1 MSFEIILPFLKPIR
15 HLLEAETV
23 SEIMVN
29 PDSSVWIEEDAKMQL
44 LPGIRFDDGALL
56 TGLEVIAN
64 RFGKKLDADSPI
76 LNLRLPDGSRLAAMV
91 PPVVHPAPM
100 MTIRKFTSRSFTMT
114 DLIERKMLTEE
125 QAATLT
131 DAVQRGDNL
140 LIAGG
145 TNTGKTTLL
154 NVLAD
159 AIPKQERILVIEDT
173 AELHIRKPHVVS
185 AEAQLDTHK
194 NLLTFEDLLK
204 AVLRHRP
211 DRILVGEV
219 RGPEARALL
228 DAMNT
233 GHRGMLAT
241 IHASSAEDAVYRLAT
256 LAMRGTGNL
265 QLQSVLPEVRRC
277 LDRVVYVA
285 RRQGLRCIEEIYPAS
300 RQARGAD
307 ESLNSRSTSNSPP
320 RSR

>member
-1 MSFEIILPFLKPIR
+1 VSFEIILPFLKPIR
-15 HLLEAETV
+15 HLLEADTV

-44 LPGIRFDDGALL
+44 LPGIRFDDGVLL

-64 RFGKKLDADSPI
+64 KFGKKLDADSPI

-91 PPVVHPAPM
+91 PPVVHPMPL
-100 MTIRKFTSRSFTMT
+100 MTIRKFTSHGFTMA
-114 DLIERKMLTEE
+114 DLIDRKMLTDV
-125 QAATLT
+125 QATTLT
-131 DAVQRGDNL
+131 EAVRRGDNL

-159 AIPKQERILVIEDT
+159 AIPNNERILVIEDT
-173 AELHIRKPHVVS
+173 AELHLRKPHVVS
-185 AEAQLDTHK
+185 AEAQMDTHK
-194 NLLTFEDLLK
+194 DAVTFDDLLK
-204 AVLRHRP
+204 AALRHRP

-219 RGPEARALL
+219 RGPEARTLL

-241 IHASSAEDAVYRLAT
+241 IHASSAEDALYRLAM
-256 LAMRGTGNL
+256 LAMRGHGNL
-265 QLQSVLPEVRRC
+265 QLETVLSEVQRC

-285 RRQGLRCIEEIYPAS
+285 RKQGVRCIDETYAAFGQI
-300 RQARGAD
+300 GGVD
-307 ESLNSRSTSNSPP
+307 ESRNSRSTSSSPP
-320 RSR
+320 WSR